1 MKHQRITATVNGGH
15 LPSMV
20 RRQIV
25 LVLAGVKDGT
35 DIVIE
40 MFQRPQRRSMAQ
52 NDAFHAMVRPWA
64 KEEGW
69 DIDELKRDLL
79 GTVFGWDGSPLGE
92 NRVPKEPHTSSL
104 SKEDFAELMERTV
117 EIAARQGVI
126 LQLPDEYNASKWM
139 PDSMKR
145 VS

>member
-1 MKHQRITATVNGGH
+1 MKHQRIATTVRAGH
-15 LPSMV
+15 LPLMV
-20 RRQIV
+20 RRQITT
-25 LVLAGVKDGT
+25 LLSRVKDGT

-40 MFQRPQRRSMAQ
+40 MFEKPVRRSMAQ

-79 GTVFGWDGSPLGE
+79 GTVFGWEGSPLGE
-92 NRVPKEPHTSSL
+92 NRVPKKPHTSQL
-104 SKEDFAELMERTV
+104 TKEEFVELMERTV

-139 PDSMKR
+139 PESMKR
-145 VS
+145 SA